1 MMKELNKT
9 EFFNEN
15 KVKTKEVYS
24 ANKLYLFC
32 GLLSVSMIIILE
44 FVAIRE
50 IIIADDKIEA
60 CCLAIFLQ
68 VLVLLCLLLSTTI
81 GDYIHR
87 VKFNIYYCK
96 LENGIDIEYIRE
108 NYYIEDINEKCVLFV
123 DKEND
128 RNFCVWKLFQG
139 YDFFVSSRNKNVSRV
154 TKQVCTT

>member
-1 MMKELNKT
+1 MKELNKT

-32 GLLSVSMIIILE
+32 GLLSVLMIIILE
-44 FVAIRE
+44 FVVIRK
-50 IIIADDKIEA
+50 IIISDDKIGA
-60 CCLAIFLQ
+60 CYFAIFLQ
-68 VLVLLCLLLSTTI
+68 VPVLLCLLLSTTI

-108 NYYIEDINEKCVLFV
+108 NYCIKDINEKCMLFV
-123 DKEND
+123 DKGNEH
-128 RNFCVWKLFQG
+128 NFCVWKLFQG
-139 YDFFVSSRNKNVSRV
+139 YDSLY
-154 TKQVCTT
+154 QVEIKMFM

>member
-1 MMKELNKT
+1 MMNELNKT

-24 ANKLYLFC
+24 ANKLYLFF
-32 GLLSVSMIIILE
+32 GLLSVSMIIIME

-60 CCLAIFLQ
+60 CCLAMFLQ
-68 VLVLLCLLLSTTI
+68 VPVLLCLLLSTTI

-139 YDFFVSSRNKNVSRV
+139 YDFLYQAEIKMFM
-154 TKQVCTT
+154 